1 MAGIEMLNE
10 THQPTLAD
18 CCRDA
23 DLGARIL
30 AIHSQ
35 LAGFCPAIRRIAVA
49 VYDPGTQIVRTFLR
63 SSADIDELTCYERPL
78 DEVPSLQALAIQ
90 RQPRIIDDLVTLAG
104 STSEHTLRI
113 LASGYESSFTVPLFS
128 GTQLLGF
135 LFFDADRKSVFTS
148 PLVAQ
153 LMVYSQLIALLVA
166 HDRTTINTLLGAV
179 RTAMHFSRFRD
190 EETGAHLARMSHYAK
205 VIAVALPPVIRLS
218 DEAIEYLLHFAPLH
232 DVGKIAVSDGI
243 LRKRGRLT
251 EEERAIMRTHV
262 DHGASLIDAML
273 GEFGLAELHHV
284 PMLRNIILHHHENF
298 DGTGYGTGLAGE
310 DIPLEARIVKVAD
323 VFDALTSDRPYKR
336 PWSVDD
342 AFDYLEEH
350 AGTQFDPVCVEAL
363 AAERC
368 KVVAIRER
376 FQDAPEPELATAH

>member
-1 MAGIEMLNE
+1 MLKE
-10 THQPTLAD
+10 THQAALAD

-23 DLGARIL
+23 ALGARIL

-63 SSADIDELTCYERPL
+63 SASGVDDLTCYERPL
-78 DEVPSLQALAIQ
+78 REVPSLQALAVQ
-90 RQPRIIDDLVTLAG
+90 RQPRIIDDLATLAG

-128 GTQLLGF
+128 GTRLLGF

-148 PLVAQ
+148 PLVSQ

-166 HDRTTINTLLGAV
+166 QDRTTVNTLLSAV

-205 VIAVALPPVIRLS
+205 VIAAALPPTVRPG
-218 DEAIEYLLHFAPLH
+218 DEYIEYLLHFAPLH

-243 LRKRGRLT
+243 LHKPGTLT
-251 EEERAIMRTHV
+251 EDERAIMRTHV
-262 DHGASLIDAML
+262 DHGASIIDAML
-273 GEFGLAELHHV
+273 DEFGLGELHHV

-298 DGTGYGTGLAGE
+298 DGTGYGKGLAGQA
-310 DIPLEARIVKVAD
+310 IPLEARIVKVAD
-323 VFDALTSDRPYKR
+323 VFDALTSHRPYKA

-342 AFDYLEEH
+342 AFAYLVKH
-350 AGTQFDPVCVEAL
+350 AGTQFDPVCVNAL
-363 AAERC
+363 VAERDT
-368 KVVAIRER
+368 VMLIRDR
-376 FQDAPEPELATAH
+376 FQDIAEPEFAAAH